1 MSAAG
6 DGHRSHAPRHP
17 VRLVGLDAASQHSKF
32 GYALGRLDPDTSTVV
47 VEHAGLLGDADD
59 PLRHRVAPFVRGGGR
74 VLVAIDAPL
83 GWPDGMRSFLG
94 GHAAA
99 GPPPADLAKDDCFRR
114 RTDIAVRAIKLPLE
128 VAADRIA
135 RAAFEALCVLRE
147 LRVLSQQPLALAWAP
162 GFDGAASIEVYPGAT
177 LAARKLSQAPY
188 KLIGQASGRAQI
200 LDALAR
206 ARLIAELP
214 MEART
219 RALANADV
227 LDAILCMVAARDF
240 LAGECAPP
248 DETHL
253 DQIKRE
259 GWIWVRRT
267 AAECNE
273 PNGQVQGDR
282 TGEPIRALAPNPGE

>member
-1 MSAAG
+1 MSKTG
-6 DGHRSHAPRHP
+6 DSHRGQAPQHP

-32 GYALGRLDPDTSTVV
+32 GYALGHLDPDTSTVV

-59 PLRHRVAPFVRGGGR
+59 PLRNRVAPFLRGGGR

-83 GWPDGMRSFLG
+83 GWPDGMHRFLAE
-94 GHAAA
+94 HAAA
-99 GPPPADLAKDDCFRR
+99 GPPPVDLAKDDCFRR
-114 RTDIAVRAIKLPLE
+114 RTDIAVRAVKVPLE

-147 LRVLSQQPLALAWAP
+147 LRVLSQQALALAWTP
-162 GFDGAASIEVYPGAT
+162 GFEGAASIEVYPGAT
-177 LAARKLSQAPY
+177 LAARKLSKAPY

-200 LDALAR
+200 IEVLVR

-214 MEART
+214 VAAST

-240 LAGECAPP
+240 LAGECAAP
-248 DETHL
+248 DETHF

-259 GWIWVRRT
+259 GWIWVRRN
-267 AAECNE
+267 AAEGAD
-273 PNGQVQGDR
+273 PTGQLKSDR
-282 TGEPIRALAPNPGE
+282 REDPT